1 MNIEYFYCILTVH
14 LEQVQKFQT
23 FPPSFVFLS
32 TVNPEN
38 FWWSDS
44 VLTIFYGK
52 FKMNLRNFES
62 FLNVSCIILTYK
74 NYSRKKS
81 KINSTKKIAKIW
93 QTGGQNFF
101 CIIFDGFLTGP
112 AVSRT
117 IFDCTFVISSTYSRV
132 LTNVIHIFFDLK
144 KLQPRK
150 IQKYGEKKISV
161 SGGEVHWVKFF
172 ISQPLSRIP

>member
-1 MNIEYFYCILTVH
+1 MNIEYFFCILAVH
-14 LEQVQKFQT
+14 LKQVQKFET
-23 FPPSFVFLS
+23 FPPSFVFLLA
-32 TVNPEN
+32 VNPEN
-38 FWWSDS
+38 FWWSDII
-44 VLTIFYGK
+44 LTIFYGK

-117 IFDCTFVISSTYSRV
+117 IFDCTFVISSRIFREPTAVSRTF
-132 LTNVIHIFFDLK
+132 LEHDFWW
-144 KLQPRK
+144 
-150 IQKYGEKKISV
+150 
-161 SGGEVHWVKFF
+161 GG
-172 ISQPLSRIP
+172 